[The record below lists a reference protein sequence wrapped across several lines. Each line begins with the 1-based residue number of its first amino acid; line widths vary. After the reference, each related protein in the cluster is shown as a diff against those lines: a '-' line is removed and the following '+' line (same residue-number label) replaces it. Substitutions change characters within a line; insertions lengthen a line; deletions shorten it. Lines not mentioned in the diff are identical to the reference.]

1 MNLIIARASLNDEAL
16 TKRNGVMDG
25 LYLDNAATSFPKAP
39 GVADAVA
46 GFLTNSGCNI
56 NRGLYTASFEAANI
70 VYETRELLCSL
81 FNLPKPENV
90 IFTKNI
96 TESLNVIL
104 KGLLKPGDHVII
116 SSMEHNAVMRPLA
129 SLAEKG
135 VELSTVPCNNQGKL
149 RTSDLN
155 LQIKSNTKA
164 VIMTHASNVSGTI
177 LPLEEV
183 GKLCKEHNLFF
194 IIDCAQTAGFLSLD
208 FARLNADALA
218 FTGHKGL
225 LGPQGIGGFYLND
238 ELATLVEP
246 LIEGGT
252 GSASESVLQPN
263 YLPDRF
269 EAGTLNLPGIYG
281 LNASL
286 KYIIAEGITTIRE
299 NELNLVNR
307 FIQNVQTIP
316 GVQLIGPDSKE
327 DRTGIASLNF
337 LNRDNAEVS
346 YQLFKDFGIMTR
358 CGLHCAPAAHHTLG
372 TFPQGTIRFSFS
384 HFNTIQDVDY
394 VSNSLIKTFGI

>member
-1 MNLIIARASLNDEAL
+1 
-16 TKRNGVMDG
+16 MDG

-39 GVADAVA
+39 GVAEAVA
-46 GFLTNSGCNI
+46 GFLTNIGCNV

-70 VYETRELLCSL
+70 VYETRELLCLL
-81 FNLPKPENV
+81 FNFPKPENV

-116 SSMEHNAVMRPLA
+116 SSLEHNAVTRPLA

-135 VELSTVPCNNQGKL
+135 FALSTVLCNNKGEL
-149 RTSDLN
+149 RSGD
-155 LQIKSNTKA
+155 ICRHMRPNTKA

-183 GKLCKEHNLFF
+183 GRLCQKHNLFF
-194 IIDCAQTAGFLSLD
+194 IVDSAQTAGCLNVD
-208 FARLNADALA
+208 FVKLKADALA

-238 ELATLVEP
+238 KLASLVEP

-252 GSASESVLQPN
+252 GSDSESILQPN
-263 YLPDRF
+263 YMPDRF

-281 LNASL
+281 LNAAL
-286 KYIIAEGITTIRE
+286 KYLMSEGLAAIRE
-299 NELNLVNR
+299 KECHLVQR
-307 FIQNVQTIP
+307 FIEKVQDIP
-316 GVQLIGPDSKE
+316 GVQLIGPEQKQS
-327 DRTGIASLNF
+327 RTGIASLNF
-337 LNRDNAEVS
+337 LQLDNAEVS
-346 YQLFKDFGIMTR
+346 YRLFKEFGIMTR
-358 CGLHCAPAAHHTLG
+358 CGLHCSPSAHHTFG
-372 TFPQGTIRFSFS
+372 TFPHGTLRFSFS
-384 HFNTIQDVDY
+384 SFNSLQDVDY
-394 VSNSLIKTFGI
+394 AINSLVHVFSGP

>member
-1 MNLIIARASLNDEAL
+1 MN
-16 TKRNGVMDG
+16 G

-56 NRGLYTASFEAANI
+56 NRGLYTASFEAAHI

-81 FNLPKPENV
+81 FNFPKPENL

-104 KGLLKPGDHVII
+104 KGLLKPGDHVIV

-135 VELSTVPCNNQGKL
+135 VELSTVLCNNQGGL
-149 RTSDLN
+149 RASDLC
-155 LQIKSNTKA
+155 LLISPNTKA

-183 GKLCKEHNLFF
+183 GKLCREHNLFF
-194 IIDCAQTAGFLSLD
+194 IVDCAQTAGFLSID
-208 FARLNADALA
+208 FVKLRADALA

-238 ELATLVEP
+238 NLASLVEP

-263 YLPDRF
+263 YMPDRF

-286 KYIIAEGITTIRE
+286 KYLIAEGITTIRE
-299 NELNLVNR
+299 KELYLVHR
-307 FIQNVQTIP
+307 FIEGVQAIP
-316 GVQLIGPDSKE
+316 GVELIGPDQTQG
-327 DRTGIASLNF
+327 RTGIASLNF
-337 LNRDNAEVS
+337 LNHDNAEVS
-346 YQLFKDFGIMTR
+346 YQLFKEFGIMTR

-372 TFPQGTIRFSFS
+372 TFPHGTIRFSFS
-384 HFNTIQDVDY
+384 HFNSIQDVDY
-394 VSNSLIKTFGI
+394 VRQALRQIFSRTE

>member
-1 MNLIIARASLNDEAL
+1 MN
-16 TKRNGVMDG
+16 G

-46 GFLTNSGCNI
+46 GFLSNSGCNI

-81 FNLPKPENV
+81 FNFPKPENV

-104 KGLLKPGDHVII
+104 KGLLKPGDHVIV

-135 VELSTVPCNNQGKL
+135 VELSTLLCNNKGEL
-149 RTSDLN
+149 RASDLC
-155 LQIKSNTKA
+155 LQIRPNTKA
-164 VIMTHASNVSGTI
+164 IIMTHASNVSGTI
-177 LPLEEV
+177 LPLEDV
-183 GKLCKEHNLFF
+183 GKLCQEHNLFF
-194 IIDCAQTAGFLSLD
+194 IIDCAQTAGFLSID
-208 FARLNADALA
+208 FVKLKADALA

-238 ELATLVEP
+238 NLASLVEP

-263 YLPDRF
+263 YMPDRF

-286 KYIIAEGITTIRE
+286 KYLIAEGITTIRE
-299 NELNLVNR
+299 KELNLVYR
-307 FIQNVQTIP
+307 FIQDVQTIP
-316 GVQLIGPDSKE
+316 GVQLIGPGQKQ

-337 LNRDNAEVS
+337 LNHDNAEIS

-372 TFPQGTIRFSFS
+372 TFPHGTIRFSFS
-384 HFNTIQDVDY
+384 HFNSIQDVDY
-394 VSNSLIKTFGI
+394 VINSLRKIF

>member
-1 MNLIIARASLNDEAL
+1 MN
-16 TKRNGVMDG
+16 G

-39 GVADAVA
+39 GVAEAVA
-46 GFLTNSGCNI
+46 GFLTNIGCNI

-81 FNLPKPENV
+81 FNFPKPENV

-104 KGLLKPGDHVII
+104 KGLLKPGDHVLV
-116 SSMEHNAVMRPLA
+116 SSMEHNAVTRPLA

-135 VELSTVPCNNQGKL
+135 VELSTVLCNNKGEL
-149 RTSDLN
+149 RSSDLC
-155 LQIKSNTKA
+155 LHLRPNTKA

-183 GKLCKEHNLFF
+183 GKLCRKHNLFF
-194 IIDCAQTAGFLSLD
+194 IVDCAQTAGFLNVD
-208 FARLNADALA
+208 FVRLKADALA

-238 ELATLVEP
+238 KLASLVEP

-252 GSASESVLQPN
+252 GSSSESVLQPN

-286 KYIIAEGITTIRE
+286 KYLMSEGLTNIRE
-299 NELNLVNR
+299 KELNLVHR
-307 FIQNVQTIP
+307 FIQKVQTIP
-316 GVQLIGPDSKE
+316 GIQLIGPE
-327 DRTGIASLNF
+327 QEQDRTGIVSLNF
-337 LNRDNAEVS
+337 PHLDNAEVS
-346 YQLFKDFGIMTR
+346 YQLFKGFGIMTR

-372 TFPQGTIRFSFS
+372 TFPHGTLRFSFS
-384 HFNTIQDVDY
+384 YFNSIQDVDY
-394 VSNSLIKTFGI
+394 AFNSLEDCARSVT

>member
-1 MNLIIARASLNDEAL
+1 MN
-16 TKRNGVMDG
+16 G

-39 GVADAVA
+39 GVPETVA
-46 GFLTNSGCNI
+46 GFLSNNGCNI
-56 NRGLYTASFEAANI
+56 NRGLYTASFEAANV
-70 VYETRELLCSL
+70 VYETRELLGNL
-81 FNLPKPENV
+81 FNFPKPENV

-104 KGLLKPGDHVII
+104 KGLLKPGDHVIV

-135 VELSTVPCNNQGKL
+135 VELSTVLCNNKGEL
-149 RTSDLN
+149 RTSDLCFH
-155 LQIKSNTKA
+155 IRPNTKA

-183 GKLCKEHNLFF
+183 GELCREHNLFF
-194 IIDCAQTAGFLSLD
+194 IIDCAQTAGFLTID
-208 FARLNADALA
+208 FVNLKADALA

-238 ELATLVEP
+238 KLVALVEP

-252 GSASESVLQPN
+252 GSSSESVHQPN
-263 YLPDRF
+263 YMPDRF

-286 KYIIAEGITTIRE
+286 KYLMSEGITTIRE
-299 NELNLVNR
+299 KELNLVHR
-307 FIQNVQTIP
+307 FIEKVQTIS
-316 GVQLIGPDSKE
+316 GVQLIGPDQKQ
-327 DRTGIASLNF
+327 DRTAIASLNF
-337 LNRDNAEVS
+337 SHRDNAEVS

-358 CGLHCAPAAHHTLG
+358 CGLHCAPSAHRTLN
-372 TFPQGTIRFSFS
+372 TFPNGTIRFSFS
-384 HFNTIQDVDY
+384 HFNSTQDVDY
-394 VSNSLIKTFGI
+394 AINSLIKCFQDV

>member
-1 MNLIIARASLNDEAL
+1 MN
-16 TKRNGVMDG
+16 G

-39 GVADAVA
+39 GVAEAVA
-46 GFLTNSGCNI
+46 GFLTNIGCNI

-70 VYETRELLCSL
+70 VYETRELLCRL
-81 FNLPKPENV
+81 FNFPKPENV

-104 KGLLKPGDHVII
+104 KGLLKPGDHVIV

-135 VELSTVPCNNQGKL
+135 VELSTILCNNKGEL
-149 RTSDLN
+149 RTSDLC
-155 LQIKSNTKA
+155 LHIRPNTKA

-194 IIDCAQTAGFLSLD
+194 IVDCAQTAGFLTID
-208 FARLNADALA
+208 FVKLKADALA

-238 ELATLVEP
+238 KLVSLVEP

-252 GSASESVLQPN
+252 GSSSESVLQPN
-263 YLPDRF
+263 YMPDRF

-286 KYIIAEGITTIRE
+286 KYLMSEGITTIRE
-299 NELNLVNR
+299 KELNLVHR
-307 FIQNVQTIP
+307 FIQKVQTIP
-316 GVQLIGPDSKE
+316 GIQLIGHEQKQ

-337 LNRDNAEVS
+337 SHLDNAEVS
-346 YQLFKDFGIMTR
+346 YQLFKGFGIMTR
-358 CGLHCAPAAHHTLG
+358 CGLHCAPSAHHTLN
-372 TFPQGTIRFSFS
+372 TFPHGTLRFSFS
-384 HFNTIQDVDY
+384 HFNSIQDVDY
-394 VSNSLIKTFGI
+394 AINSLIKSF

>member
-1 MNLIIARASLNDEAL
+1 MNGI
-16 TKRNGVMDG
+16 
-25 LYLDNAATSFPKAP
+25 YLDNAATSFPKAP
-39 GVADAVA
+39 GVAEAVA
-46 GFLTNSGCNI
+46 GFLTNIGCNI

-81 FNLPKPENV
+81 FNFPKPQNV

-104 KGLLKPGDHVII
+104 KGLLKPGDHVIV

-135 VELSTVPCNNQGKL
+135 VELSTVLCNNKGEL
-149 RTSDLN
+149 RTSDLG

-183 GKLCKEHNLFF
+183 GQLCKEHNLFF
-194 IIDCAQTAGFLSLD
+194 IVDSAQTAGFLTID
-208 FARLNADALA
+208 FLALKADGLA

-238 ELATLVEP
+238 KLASLVEP

-252 GSASESVLQPN
+252 GSASESILQPN
-263 YLPDRF
+263 YMPDRF

-286 KYIIAEGITTIRE
+286 KYLMAEGITTIRE
-299 NELNLVNR
+299 KELNLVHR

-316 GVQLIGPDSKE
+316 GVQLIGPDQKQ

-337 LNRDNAEVS
+337 LNHDNAEVS

-384 HFNTIQDVDY
+384 HFNSIQDVDY
-394 VSNSLIKTFGI
+394 VINSLRKNF

>member
-1 MNLIIARASLNDEAL
+1 
-16 TKRNGVMDG
+16 MDG

-81 FNLPKPENV
+81 FNFPKPENV

>member
-1 MNLIIARASLNDEAL
+1 MNLVKVRASLNDEAL
-16 TKRNGVMDG
+16 TQRNGVMDG

-81 FNLPKPENV
+81 FNFPKPENV

-104 KGLLKPGDHVII
+104 KGLLKPGDHAIV

-129 SLAEKG
+129 SLAEKE
-135 VELSTVPCNNQGKL
+135 VELSTVLCNNQGEL
-149 RTSDLN
+149 RTSDLG
-155 LQIKSNTKA
+155 LHIRSNTKA

-194 IIDCAQTAGFLSLD
+194 IIDCAQTAGFLSID
-208 FARLNADALA
+208 FVRLNADALT

-238 ELATLVEP
+238 KLVSLVEP

-263 YLPDRF
+263 YMPDRF

-281 LNASL
+281 LNAAL
-286 KYIIAEGITTIRE
+286 KYLSAEGIVTIRE
-299 NELNLVNR
+299 KELNLVHR
-307 FIQNVQTIP
+307 FIQDVQTIP
-316 GVQLIGPDSKE
+316 GVQLIGPDQKQ

-337 LNRDNAEVS
+337 LKHDNAEVS
-346 YQLFKDFGIMTR
+346 YHLFKDFGVMTR
-358 CGLHCAPAAHHTLG
+358 CGLHCAPSAHHTLG
-372 TFPQGTIRFSFS
+372 TFPHGTVRFSFS
-384 HFNTIQDVDY
+384 HFNSIQDVDY
-394 VSNSLIKTFGI
+394 VIDSLRKNF